1 MQRRGLQLEH
11 STGEHVLWWFKNIGS
26 GLAQMAGGK
35 IGGSVGS
42 KVAAAALH
50 ALK

>member
-1 MQRRGLQLEH
+1 MIACAVADQAVMHLSQA
-11 STGEHVLWWFKNIGS
+11 F
-26 GLAQMAGGK
+26 AAFGGK
-35 IGGSVGS
+35 VGGAVGS